1 MAGGATRRAAGS
13 AREEAH
19 AALSSNGALAQG
31 EEAKSAARAG
41 QGPWLGS
48 TMRWECLELSRSG
61 ADCRVPRGGTQVQ
74 SEELGRT
81 SLKSH
86 PGSVAVY
93 APWAMCTS
101 GWDFPSFPQSRIFD
115 SEEKK
120 EKGIK
125 GQKGLRKGK
134 V

>member
-1 MAGGATRRAAGS
+1 
-13 AREEAH
+13 
-19 AALSSNGALAQG
+19 
-31 EEAKSAARAG
+31 
-41 QGPWLGS
+41 
-48 TMRWECLELSRSG
+48 MRWECLDLSRSG

-115 SEEKK
+115 SGEARTRALDPGGKK
-120 EKGIK
+120 GERHQGAERT
-125 GQKGLRKGK
+125 QKGEGVGPKTHCQNLFSTPLGRTASFFRTRQ
-134 V
+134 